1 MNNLRQSMLAS
12 QGSMLSDRGAML
24 SEVANFGAIG
34 INWKGY
40 TVNAIAGTQ
49 TYTIS
54 QPGNMRNLIGLNV
67 YVLTTGGVLTDETIS
82 LNINS
87 ELVLDNISAKDQA
100 PQFHQIANPVIRL
113 NRQLTGNDDIKVL
126 INSQGVGGILLN
138 LVFYYSPYAPQK

>member
-54 QPGNMRNLIGLNV
+54 QPGNMGQLIGATLFATTAASAVTNEIV
-67 YVLTTGGVLTDETIS
+67 SLT
-82 LNINS
+82 INS
-87 ELVLDNISAKDQA
+87 NQVLDSIPARA
-100 PQFHQIANPVIRL
+100 ICPQTDSHVNNSMPFFPLYRKL
-113 NRQLTGNDDIKVL
+113 SGNDDIKFSVTG
-126 INSQGVGGILLN
+126 NGTLN
-138 LVFYYSPYAPQK
+138 LQLVLYFLP

>member
-1 MNNLRQSMLAS
+1 MYEFEELEEMDDL
-12 QGSMLSDRGAML
+12 GARRR
-24 SEVANFGAIG
+24 SGRIPQVGAKG
-34 INWKGY
+34 IRIKGY
-40 TVNAIAGTQ
+40 NVTTITGTIERV
-49 TYTIS
+49 IS